1 MAGVGINQTDLC
13 QAPWALRKGYPELWF
28 LAGLAQMPLIQLPGK
43 ASGWVGAGGCEGGGR
58 PDG

>member
-13 QAPWALRKGYPELWF
+13 QAPRALWKGYPELWF

-43 ASGWVGAGGCEGGGR
+43 ASGWVGAGGCEGGG
-58 PDG
+58 